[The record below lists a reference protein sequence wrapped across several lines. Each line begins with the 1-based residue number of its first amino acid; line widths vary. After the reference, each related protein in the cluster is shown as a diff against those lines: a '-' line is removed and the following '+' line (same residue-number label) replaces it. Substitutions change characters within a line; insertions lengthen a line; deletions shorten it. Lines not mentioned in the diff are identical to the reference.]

1 MIFITDVGKDGEAV
15 SVTKEQLRAR
25 LDEAEQKQQES
36 KRLIARLS
44 REVEEQRDK
53 LDEQED
59 ELREKEGR
67 IRGYARRIVEL
78 ERQIQSNRRDED
90 QDEEDVQPVNISRS
104 GAPRKDW
111 GTLGRVG

>member
-1 MIFITDVGKDGEAV
+1 MNLFYDYFLILIFITDAGKDGDAV

-53 LDEQED
+53 LDE
-59 ELREKEGR
+59 
-67 IRGYARRIVEL
+67 
-78 ERQIQSNRRDED
+78 
-90 QDEEDVQPVNISRS
+90 
-104 GAPRKDW
+104 
-111 GTLGRVG
+111 